1 MDFKKL
7 FEVFVEE
14 AMEHIENLEEGLLQ
28 LEKSP
33 DDAELLNSIF
43 RAAHTIK
50 GSSGSL
56 GLKDISRFTHIKE
69 EILDAMRNGE
79 IVPDKELISIL
90 LEGVD
95 LLKEMVAAVSEEIV
109 FDFNRCSGVM
119 KRIKELL
126 EARRTSDPAY
136 SDSAST
142 SRSAPDRGCIGGG
155 RMTYMIVFRP
165 AADLFRRGINP
176 AMILED
182 LRSLGDV
189 FDIRTHTDDIPF
201 LSEIDPESVYI
212 RWDLKLETDHDES
225 AIREKFAF
233 VEDGSEILISP
244 IKACTGEIPLVGQLL
259 VENNVVSREDVEEAL
274 KEQKKLGQ
282 ILVGKGKTTEYEI
295 EKILE
300 KQNAQKAESFKKS
313 ISSSIRVDLKKL
325 DNLVNLVGEMVIIH
339 SMFQQTLSGGRVQS
353 NVVSASAAERCDA
366 IFSQLQRIG
375 RDIQESTM
383 ALRMLSVGD
392 VFQRF
397 VRLVREL
404 SSSKGKNVDLV
415 ISGEETELDKGV
427 LERIADPLVHLIR
440 NAIDH
445 GIETPDERQAAGK
458 SARATVFLRAY
469 QQGDAVY
476 IDVEDDGRGLNKDR
490 IVKKALEKGILSDA
504 AGLTDEQVYS
514 IIFLPGFSTAEKVT
528 DVSGRGVGMDVVKKN
543 IETFNGSV
551 SIKSRKGLGVTISI
565 RLPLTLAIIDGL
577 TVRVGSE
584 SFIIPITSVVESI
597 RPSGRAVNTIEGKG
611 EVVDVRGEYIPLIRL
626 YELLNMESLKKIP
639 SEAIV
644 VVTQYRDNR
653 FGLMVDDLVGEQ
665 QVVLKNLGK
674 ATPKVKNIAGGT
686 ILGDG
691 RVALVLDVAG
701 IVEMST
707 N

>member
-7 FEVFVEE
+7 YEVFVEE
-14 AMEHIENLEEGLLQ
+14 AMEHLENLEEGLLQ

-33 DDAELLNSIF
+33 DNGDLLNAIF

-56 GLKDISRFTHIKE
+56 GLKDISSFTHIKE
-69 EILDAMRNGE
+69 EILDAVRNGE
-79 IVPDKELISIL
+79 IAPDKELISIL

-95 LLKEMVAAVSEEIV
+95 LLKEMVAAVSEERV
-109 FDFNRCSGVM
+109 FDFDRCRGVM
-119 KRIKELL
+119 DRMKEIM
-126 EARRTSDPAY
+126 ETRRAPVSAC
-136 SDSAST
+136 SDSARNT
-142 SRSAPDRGCIGGG
+142 PPMQGRDGVG
-155 RMTYMIVFRP
+155 RMSYMIMFRP

-189 FDIRTHTDDIPF
+189 VDLRAYADVIPP
-201 LSEIDPESVYI
+201 LSEIDPENVYLS
-212 RWDLKLETDHDES
+212 WDFKLETDHDES
-225 AIREKFAF
+225 AIREKFTF

-244 IKACTGEIPLVGQLL
+244 VKACTGEIPLVGQLL
-259 VENNVVSREDVEEAL
+259 VENNIVSREDVEEAL
-274 KEQKKLGQ
+274 KEQKKLGE
-282 ILVGKGKTTEYEI
+282 ILVGKGKATESEI
-295 EKILE
+295 EKVLE

-313 ISSSIRVDLKKL
+313 ISSCIRVDLKKL
-325 DNLVNLVGEMVIIH
+325 DHLVNLVGEMVIIH
-339 SMFQQTLSGGRVQS
+339 SMFQQALPGGSVQ
-353 NVVSASAAERCDA
+353 NNGITASATERCDA

-383 ALRMLSVGD
+383 ALRMLPVGE

-404 SSSKGKNVDLV
+404 SSSKGKNVELF

-427 LERIADPLVHLIR
+427 LEKIADPLVHLIR

-445 GIETPDERQAAGK
+445 GIETPKERKTAGK
-458 SARATVFLRAY
+458 SAQASVSLRAY

-476 IDVEDDGRGLNKDR
+476 IEVEDDGCGLNKER
-490 IVKKALEKGILSDA
+490 IVKKAMEKGIIADA
-504 AGLTDEQVYS
+504 DGLTDEQVYK

-543 IETFNGSV
+543 IEALNGSV
-551 SIKSRKGLGVTISI
+551 SIKSGKGIGTTISI

-577 TVRVGSE
+577 TVLVGGE
-584 SFIIPITSVVESI
+584 SFIIPLTSVVESI
-597 RPSGRAVNTIEGKG
+597 RPSGKEVNTIEGKG
-611 EVVDVRGEYIPLIRL
+611 EVVDIRGEYIPLIRL
-626 YELLNMESLKKIP
+626 HELLNVESLKKSP

-644 VVTQYRDNR
+644 VVTQHKSNK

-674 ATPKVKNIAGGT
+674 ATPKVKDIAGGT

-691 RVALVLDVAG
+691 RVALVLDVPG
-701 IVEMST
+701 IVEMTT